1 MFRQCHSTVHI
12 EHPFTPLGE
21 KIVAIPTPVAWLL
34 RQTGKG
40 KELAGVAVVGFG
52 VKEFIQFKL
61 MEMWGSGWV

>member
-1 MFRQCHSTVHI
+1 M
-12 EHPFTPLGE
+12 EHLSLHLGE
-21 KIVAIPTPVAWLL
+21 DCGNSNPCDWLL

-40 KELAGVAVVGFG
+40 KELAGVADVGFG